1 MGSLLG
7 IGAGAGFVSA
17 LLFAVVTTGNP
28 LAIILYLVAPLPVL
42 LAALGW
48 NHRAGLAAAVAGT
61 CMIGLAFSIPAG
73 LLYLL
78 SVAGAGLVVRLP
90 RAPRAHRG
98 QHDGMVSAWAAPA
111 LDGRDFVGADVRR
124 RSDARDRLRRVRGP
138 IRARD
143 RPDRTDQSRIRS
155 RASVPKDGP
164 RRQKTSRRLI
174 ATVAPPLSAAISVG
188 SSVLL
193 VWLAAKIV
201 GKSGRLP
208 RPWPQIS
215 LVELPRSGLMVL
227 GAALLASVVLT
238 GFGGLL
244 ARSVGAAALMAY
256 CLQGL
261 AVIHVLTK
269 SVSGRT
275 GILFAVYFTFLVLS
289 AGHSCS
295 TRWPVSRILLFGL
308 RARKLAGARTLTA
321 NCLILGSERNIPWK

>member
-61 CMIGLAFSIPAG
+61 CMVGLAFSIPAG

-78 SVAGAGLVVRLP
+78 SVAGPAWWFGYLVLLARTEGSTTEWYPLGRLLLW
-90 RAPRAHRG
+90 
-98 QHDGMVSAWAAPA
+98 MVAISSV
-111 LDGRDFVGADVRR
+111 LTFVGALMLATDY
-124 RSDARDRLRRVRGP
+124 DAFVAQFERVIGLIEQINPNTFEGVGP
-138 IRARD
+138 EG
-143 RPDRTDQSRIRS
+143 RTQTT
-155 RASVPKDGP
+155 KDLAL
-164 RRQKTSRRLI
+164 LI

-227 GAALLASVVLT
+227 GAALLASAVLT

-256 CLQGL
+256 GLQGL

-275 GILFAVYFTFLVLS
+275 GILFAVYFTFLVFGWPFLLYAM
-289 AGHSCS
+289 AGIADS
-295 TRWPVSRILLFGL
+295 LFGL
-308 RARKLAGARTLTA
+308 RARKLAGAPPSPP
-321 NCLILGSERNIPWK
+321 IV